1 MVATGSGHWHATS
14 RPPTRL
20 ILPDRRARHRQASG
34 PQCFTSLL
42 LTTCML
48 WYAMLWP
55 TPKSMYDQ
63 LPEPHNT
70 DSDPIGWLALQQ
82 QDRER

>member
-1 MVATGSGHWHATS
+1 
-14 RPPTRL
+14 
-20 ILPDRRARHRQASG
+20 
-34 PQCFTSLL
+34 
-42 LTTCML
+42 ML